1 MTKTVYI
8 KSIRLNKTYS
18 NGIETYQYSPI
29 YKAIRYL
36 DSLVQK
42 YNSEHRRHITMS
54 VKSTYNDERAEIS
67 LDGKRSSLAELTSG
81 LRQTNFFE
89 YYEWNEYNY

>member
-8 KSIRLNKTYS
+8 ESIELNKTYS
-18 NGIETYQYSPI
+18 RGVVTYQYNPI
-29 YKAIRYL
+29 HKAIKYI

-42 YNSEHRRHITMS
+42 YNAAHKKSITIS
-54 VKSTYNDERAEIS
+54 VKSTYDDKKARLS
-67 LDGKRSSLAELTSG
+67 LEGKRSSLVEFTSG

-89 YYEWNEYNY
+89 YYEWREYDH